1 MLNDPWAMASKAP
14 TPQPNPLNPIPKR
27 TGARPRTANAG
38 GAGRSAALSDEF
50 NVPNS
55 PPHPWT
61 SPMDSY
67 NGLSPS
73 IFSPFHFSVSLFCR
87 PIRSRPFGRNVGLRP
102 RCGEAAN
109 CRRAVADDPSPIPG
123 TNSRYQF
130 PVPIPRPTGAKTI
143 YGKHAVAEPGMH
155 QGTHDDGVGKT
166 RMSGAGRIRLAT
178 GSGAR
183 QRARVMRNSVARND
197 STIT

>member
-1 MLNDPWAMASKAP
+1 MTRHQFPV
-14 TPQPNPLNPIPKR
+14 PI
-27 TGARPRTANAG
+27 A
-38 GAGRSAALSDEF
+38 
-50 NVPNS
+50 
-55 PPHPWT
+55 
-61 SPMDSY
+61 
-67 NGLSPS
+67 
-73 IFSPFHFSVSLFCR
+73 
-87 PIRSRPFGRNVGLRP
+87 
-102 RCGEAAN
+102 
-109 CRRAVADDPSPIPG
+109 G